1 MKSIFKIYL
10 IAAIGLVAAVGCKSP
25 QKQQAGNDDPAGAII
40 PDYHTSR
47 TSLDW
52 WGTYWGVLPC
62 ADCEGI
68 HTTLILQDDH
78 NYVLKSFYIGR
89 SEQEDIQ
96 QGTFTWNDAGSA
108 ISLAENGGDAVQ
120 ILVGENRLFILDQ
133 EGNRITGDL
142 ADFYTLN
149 RMPAEISM
157 MLETQWMLAKL
168 SGRPEIKS
176 GLTGEAPTIIFDQ
189 LQSRVGG
196 FAGCNRYFGAFSISA
211 DGGIRISNIGAT
223 KMACDDMNLE
233 RDFLAALENVD
244 SFEMRDN
251 QLFLSSS
258 ASSETMIFEAAP
270 NN

>member
-10 IAAIGLVAAVGCKSP
+10 IAAIGLVAAVSCKST
-25 QKQQAGNDDPAGAII
+25 QKQQVGNDDPAGAII
-40 PDYHTSR
+40 PDHHTSR

-68 HTTLILQDDH
+68 RTTLILQDDH

-120 ILVGENRLFILDQ
+120 LLVGENRLFILDQ

-149 RMPAEISM
+149 RMPAEIGM
-157 MLETQWMLAKL
+157 MLETQWVLTDLTGL
-168 SGRPEIKS
+168 STVKS
-176 GLTGEAPTIIFDQ
+176 GLTGEAPTLMFDQ
-189 LQSRVGG
+189 LQSRVSG
-196 FAGCNRYFGAFSISA
+196 FAGCNRYFGAFRISA
-211 DGGIRISNIGAT
+211 DGGIRISNIGST
-223 KMACDDMNLE
+223 KMACDDMRLE

-244 SFEMRDN
+244 RFEVKDD
-251 QLFLSSS
+251 QLFLSNS
-258 ASSETMIFEAAP
+258 ASSERMIFEAAP
-270 NN
+270 ND